1 VCVVQGRMTPDDMQ
15 NRKKSSAIFA
25 AVIEPKT
32 IKDVTFPLSD
42 EDELKFQ
49 SAREGLMEYAASKA
63 KEHDLNDA
71 DTKKKLREAT
81 KSNQEKTR
89 QLLVAAVK
97 AGKSLQQ
104 SRTGLII
111 AQFEALSETEQKE
124 AIAKTKERI
133 EKMPAG
139 ARDKAKNRQQEK
151 HKEELAQ
158 IQSLKTDAERETW
171 LNRHYQPQMGKV
183 PKMLE

>member
-1 VCVVQGRMTPDDMQ
+1 MVQARMTPDDME

-25 AVIEPKT
+25 AVIEPTT

-42 EDELKFQ
+42 EDNLKFH
-49 SAREGLMEYAASKA
+49 SAREGLMQHAASKA
-63 KEHDLNDA
+63 KEHDLNNA
-71 DTKKKLREAT
+71 ETKKKLREAT
-81 KSNQEKTR
+81 RSNQEKTR

-97 AGKSLQQ
+97 AGKTLQQ
-104 SRTGLII
+104 SRVGLII

-139 ARDKAKNRQQEK
+139 ARDKAMNRQQEK
-151 HKEELAQ
+151 HKEELSQ
-158 IQSLKTDAERETW
+158 IQSLKTDAEREAW
-171 LNRHYQPQMGKV
+171 LNKHYQPQMGKV
-183 PKMLE
+183 PKMLEE